1 MKVSARNLLQGEVK
15 QVEPGAVN
23 AVVTLELP
31 GGQELVSVITMQ
43 SVERLGLK
51 PGVAA
56 HAMIKASNV
65 MMAVGD

>member
-1 MKVSARNLLQGEVK
+1 MKVSARNLLQGKVK

-51 PGVAA
+51 PGVTA

-65 MMAVGD
+65 MIAVEE